1 MREIKIKQATKDGSI
16 SIVNG
21 GVADLSFPQSK
32 TRRGRVQDHETI
44 AGTLCTSNQ
53 LHQIKETKNMK
64 LAIRKLIP
72 EECFILQ
79 GMTADDVAKCRAV
92 GVSNSQLY
100 KQAGNGLSTNVVQ
113 FIMEHLRKSYKP
125 DYITTDE
132 KMVEQYGC

>member
-1 MREIKIKQATKDGSI
+1 
-16 SIVNG
+16 
-21 GVADLSFPQSK
+21 
-32 TRRGRVQDHETI
+32 
-44 AGTLCTSNQ
+44 
-53 LHQIKETKNMK
+53 MK

-79 GMTADDVAKCRAV
+79 GMTVDDVAKCRAV